1 MTGRIL
7 VPPTDV
13 AAFVAALPK
22 AELHLH
28 LVGSA
33 DPETV
38 LTLAR
43 RHPDGGVP
51 TEPGALKQ
59 FYEFTSFAHFLDVY
73 ARVNLLVRTGA
84 DVVVL
89 LDGLAR
95 QLSTSHVRYAEVQV
109 TCVRNRMAGI
119 APSDLAQALT
129 DGRALAKD
137 RYDVELAWIF
147 DADAA
152 LGLPGARETLEFAV
166 SRRPPGTVGIGL
178 AGPET
183 GINRADYA
191 PIFRAARDA
200 GLHSIPHAGET
211 TGPQEV
217 WAAIR
222 DLGAERIGH
231 GISAATDPALMA
243 HLAAHHIALD
253 VCPTSNVRTAAVPS
267 LAQHPLPTLL
277 AAGVPVTIATDDP
290 GMFHT
295 DLNSEY
301 LRCHTEFG
309 LGPHA
314 LASLARTAARAAFC
328 PEPTREAILTEIDR
342 LTAAVPGGQPR

>member
-1 MTGRIL
+1 M
-7 VPPTDV
+7 PPTDV

-33 DPETV
+33 APETV

-51 TEPGALKQ
+51 TEPEALGQ

-73 ARVNLLVRTGA
+73 AQVNLLVRTGA
-84 DVVVL
+84 DVVTL

-95 QLSTSHVRYAEVQV
+95 QLAASQVRYAEVQV

-119 APSDLAQALT
+119 APGDLAGALT

-137 RYDVELAWIF
+137 CHNVELAWIF

-152 LGLPGARETLEFAV
+152 LGLAGAQETLAFAV
-166 SRRPPGTVGIGL
+166 SHRPPGTVGIGL
-178 AGPET
+178 AGPEA
-183 GINRADYA
+183 GIHRADFA
-191 PIFRAARDA
+191 PIFRAARAA

-211 TGPQEV
+211 VGPQDI
-217 WAAIR
+217 WTALR

-231 GISAATDPALMA
+231 GISAATDPPLMDY
-243 HLAAHHIALD
+243 LAAQHIALD

-267 LAQHPLPTLL
+267 LSQHPLSTLL
-277 AAGVPVTIATDDP
+277 AAGVPVTISTDDP

-295 DLNSEY
+295 DLNREY
-301 LRCHTEFG
+301 LLCHTEFG

-314 LASLARTAARAAFC
+314 LAGLAATAARAAFC
-328 PEPTREAILTEIDR
+328 PEATRDALLAGVGQLTSSIR
-342 LTAAVPGGQPR
+342 SGQL